1 MLLAGVSEFSF
12 SKFGYEVSL
21 LSDGTKEPRLNDHH
35 DYPSPERITRGCA
48 DNARVKR
55 PGCCSPSTTMPGLL
69 FTSTWAQYRC
79 ARGLHHRN
87 GSMTPDFRVA
97 GGRASQ
103 QLSRSSRLRPKQS
116 LGVPSDNPRSWRPAG
131 VSICAGRSSKEYFT
145 GDRSLL
151 PTEDTHALFAR
162 ARSSSTQATPRGG
175 SRARSPI
182 PVVIFLTPLSLNS
195 KIKRIDR
202 PTFLL
207 LAPY

>member
-1 MLLAGVSEFSF
+1 ME
-12 SKFGYEVSL
+12 SKSRGF
-21 LSDGTKEPRLNDHH
+21 NDHH
-35 DYPSPERITRGCA
+35 DYPSLKRITRGCA

-69 FTSTWAQYRC
+69 FTLTWAPSQC

-162 ARSSSTQATPRGG
+162 AHSSSTQATPRGG

-182 PVVIFLTPLSLNS
+182 PVVMKVEDKAGNSLEGLRARRDS
-195 KIKRIDR
+195 
-202 PTFLL
+202 
-207 LAPY
+207 